1 MIETIKK
8 IIDFNYRFTLKP
20 KLVIPIILLIIANLV
35 LLKYSSIEK
44 SFLFYDQIQ
53 WIIVAGIAFILFSY
67 IRIDFIFQHSY
78 KAYIIIFI
86 LLLLTL
92 YFGSKF
98 NNSQRWLSLGF
109 MFQPSEVGKIL
120 FVFFMAKFLSNTSK
134 NYSDSM
140 IILITLVPTFLIMY
154 LILKQPDLGTS
165 LVYLFLVFPMLIWSG
180 IRVSSVL
187 IFISPAVSF
196 LIAFVYELIKND
208 LVVLNEVYFFIFFAI
223 WILCISFLL
232 IKNYRGIIKDIYIGV
247 IIIVNLLI
255 TMLTKFFW
263 DKIIGTYWFD
273 RVKAYLNPEEYSQ
286 DLAWQINSSYDAIGS
301 GGLLGKGLGNGMLT
315 EFKMMPIYESDF
327 IIAALGEQFGLFGI
341 FILLLLLGY
350 FFYWLVT
357 YLDKCLNKYEQL
369 MLVGFTSIW
378 FFHFFVNLC
387 IVSGIFPVTGLPFPF
402 LSYGGTHFLT
412 NCIML
417 AIANKIIS
425 LHISN

>member
-1 MIETIKK
+1 VIETIKK